1 MISNRTTIVLMSL
14 LMGLGLACGTGLSDT
29 DAAPDLEIKL
39 KVDFDTDTL
48 AYALDDV
55 PLIGAMYWVS
65 GVDVPEV
72 CLLPEAAGLLTD
84 LCPDPFLVSGAWMA
98 SSVTIDPQA
107 TGFEL
112 TLNALPPFY
121 TVVGDVNGR
130 VAYGSIIVFSDAD
143 GDGALTL
150 LPQLGFDKPKGD
162 SEGGE
167 RGDDKEETGDID
179 GWVSDRV
186 VASSFYHLNEPQVRL
201 VHKEGA
207 FDLSSNFLPAEN
219 CEEAPS
225 GFSLLKQVTQDE
237 AGQLNAC
244 EIGPTTESIPMW
256 PLNDEQDAQLS
267 CTQNWADWGAP
278 WGCEEASGEWEDEG
292 EGYAADYTDAICIR
306 SDLLVLPY
314 PDGGCGAFQTFG
326 LSGCW
331 SGINCE
337 TLDWDCRDA
346 PPADWPCP

>member
-1 MISNRTTIVLMSL
+1 MISSKTKIALMTL
-14 LMGLGLACGTGLSDT
+14 FVGLGLACGTGLSDP

-48 AYALDDV
+48 DYALDGA

-112 TLNALPPFY
+112 TLDALPPFY

-130 VAYGSIIVFSDAD
+130 VAYGAVIVFSDAD
-143 GDGALTL
+143 GDGVLTL
-150 LPQLGFDKPKGD
+150 MPKFSFDKP
-162 SEGGE
+162 GGGGG
-167 RGDDKEETGDID
+167 RGGNKEETGDVD
-179 GWVSDRV
+179 AWVSDRV

-201 VHKEGA
+201 IHKEGA
-207 FDLSSNFLPAEN
+207 FDLSSNFLPAKN

-225 GFSLLKQVTQDE
+225 GFSLLKQLTQDE
-237 AGQLNAC
+237 SGQLNAC
-244 EIGPTTESIPMW
+244 EIGSTAESIPMW
-256 PLNDEQDAQLS
+256 PLDDDVDAQLS
-267 CTQNWADWGAP
+267 CTQNWAEWGAP
-278 WGCEEASGEWEDEG
+278 QGCDEEFREWDE
-292 EGYAADYTDAICIR
+292 EGKGPDPVDYTDAICIR

-314 PDGGCGAFQTFG
+314 PDGGCGAFQTLG
-326 LSGCW
+326 LAGCW
-331 SGINCE
+331 SGIDCE
-337 TLDWDCRDA
+337 NKDWDCRET